1 MKLVVCMRY
10 QLRLND
16 FSPFFIILVNT
27 LSNVFHLNY
36 LHISCLIINSLK
48 PKDADL
54 HL

>member
-1 MKLVVCMRY
+1 MKLVFCMCY

-16 FSPFFIILVNT
+16 FSPFFIILVNM
-27 LSNVFHLNY
+27 LSNVLHLNF